1 MRIVADNLNR
11 AKTQAMSLLGGR
23 NLWGL
28 ADQLLISF
36 TNFVTMILVARG
48 LESRAAFGTFTLV
61 YSALLFANIIQFA
74 LVTQPHNVI
83 GATRHGEDYRLY
95 TATTGLV
102 QLLLAM
108 TLGAIATIVAT
119 GATFAHAS
127 FASELIALVPSIVA
141 WQLQEFIRRVL
152 YTEGRMNSAF
162 INDLISY
169 GGQTLIIGVLWW
181 QKHLTG
187 ALALWALAI
196 TSGVACVVGVWQIRQ
211 SLVWRVSR
219 DAVRDNWHFGKW
231 LLGSEI
237 LNWASSLQM
246 YLYLAAI
253 ILGTAASGTLRAA
266 QILFGPARVFSFV
279 LQSLLP
285 IRFARALANE
295 GEGSLMP
302 QIRRAVLL
310 VLVLLGPYCLL
321 LAVIPRFILSKVF
334 EPAYAEQPL
343 VLSLYSIEAMLNYL
357 ALIVVAALSAK
368 RMTREIFYGSVWS
381 AALAVVLSWPLIRL
395 IGVGGAVACMM
406 VSTVVM
412 SLFLATRLV
421 VRKQEKDPATEA
433 TSQQAIFVEEQ
444 ACPS

>member
-1 MRIVADNLNR
+1 MTV
-11 AKTQAMSLLGGR
+11 TSLLGGR

-48 LESRAAFGTFTLV
+48 LDDRAAFGTFTLI

-95 TATTGLV
+95 TATTGFV
-102 QLLLAM
+102 QLLLALA
-108 TLGAIATIVAT
+108 LGAIAAIVAT
-119 GATFAHAS
+119 GATLARAS
-127 FASELIALVPSIVA
+127 FATELIALVPSIIA

-152 YTEGRMNSAF
+152 YTEGRMNGAC

-169 GGQTLIIGVLWW
+169 GGQTLIIAVLWW

-196 TSGVACVVGVWQIRQ
+196 TSAIACVVGVWQIRH
-211 SLVWRVSR
+211 SLVWRISR
-219 DAVRDNWHFGKW
+219 EAIRDNWHFGKW

-285 IRFARALANE
+285 IRFARALATE
-295 GEGSLMP
+295 GEGVLAP

-310 VLVLLGPYCLL
+310 VLLLLGPYCLL

-334 EPAYAEQPL
+334 DPAYAEQPL

-368 RMTREIFYGSVWS
+368 RMTREIFFGSAWS
-381 AALAVVLSWPLIRL
+381 AAIAVVLSLPLIRVM
-395 IGVGGAVACMM
+395 GVGGAVVCMM

-412 SLFLATRLV
+412 TAFLVNRLV
-421 VRKQEKDPATEA
+421 VKKHKAHTGAKAPSPER
-433 TSQQAIFVEEQ
+433 IFVEEQ